1 MTKLPALKPREVI
14 RILERAGYQVDRVK
28 GSHYIMRHPQRPGR
42 IPVPFHGGRDIK
54 MAVLRSIV
62 EQSGLTEEEF
72 LALR

>member
-1 MTKLPALKPREVI
+1 MTKLPALKPRGVI

-28 GSHYIMRHPQRPGR
+28 GSHYIMRHPERRGR

-54 MAVLRSIV
+54 MAVLRSII
-62 EQSGLTEEEF
+62 EQSGLTDEEF

>member
-1 MTKLPALKPREVI
+1 MTKLPALKSREVI

-28 GSHYIMRHPQRPGR
+28 GSHHIMRHPQRPGR
-42 IPVPFHGGRDIK
+42 IPVPFHAGRDIK

>member
-14 RILERAGYQVDRVK
+14 RILERAGYQVDRVR
-28 GSHYIMRHPQRPGR
+28 GSHYIMRRPGRRGR

-54 MAVLRSIV
+54 MAVLRSII
-62 EQSGLTEEEF
+62 EQSGLTDEEF

>member
-1 MTKLPALKPREVI
+1 MTRLPALKAREVI
-14 RILERAGYQVDRVK
+14 RMLERVGYEVDRIH

-54 MAVLRSIV
+54 MPVLRSIIH
-62 EQSGLTEEEF
+62 ETGLIEEEF

>member
-1 MTKLPALKPREVI
+1 VTRLPALKAREVI

-54 MAVLRSIV
+54 MAVLRSII
-62 EQSGLTEEEF
+62 EQSGLTDEEF

>member
-1 MTKLPALKPREVI
+1 MTKLPALKSREVI

-54 MAVLRSIV
+54 MAVLRSIID
-62 EQSGLTEEEF
+62 QSGLTEEEF

>member
-1 MTKLPALKPREVI
+1 MTRLPALKAREVI

-54 MAVLRSIV
+54 MAVLRSII
-62 EQSGLTEEEF
+62 EQSGLTDEEF

>member
-42 IPVPFHGGRDIK
+42 IPVPFHAGRDIK